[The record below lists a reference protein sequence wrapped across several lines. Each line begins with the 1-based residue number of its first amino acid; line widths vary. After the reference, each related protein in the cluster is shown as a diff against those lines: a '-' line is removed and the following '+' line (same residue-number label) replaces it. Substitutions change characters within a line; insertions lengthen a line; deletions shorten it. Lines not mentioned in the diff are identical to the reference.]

1 MVSQKCQY
9 GLRALFELAKH
20 YGGSPVSISQIAEV
34 QAIPAR
40 FLEVILSQLKQGGFV
55 TSRRGREGGYL
66 LARAPQTVTAGE
78 VIRFIEGPLGPV
90 ACLPGG
96 AMTSCPM
103 RQHCVFLPMWQRAHD
118 AVAAVY
124 DNATLQDLIEEE
136 DRANLVHVP
145 MYAI

>member
-20 YGGSPVSISQIAEV
+20 YGGSPVAISQIAEA

-40 FLEVILSQLKQGGFV
+40 FLEVILRQLKQGGFV

-66 LARAPQTVTAGE
+66 LARDPRTVTAGE

-90 ACLPGG
+90 ACVPDG
-96 AMTSCPM
+96 AVTSCPIG
-103 RQHCVFLPMWQRAHD
+103 QNCVFLPMWQRAHD

-136 DRANLVHVP
+136 KKATLVHVP